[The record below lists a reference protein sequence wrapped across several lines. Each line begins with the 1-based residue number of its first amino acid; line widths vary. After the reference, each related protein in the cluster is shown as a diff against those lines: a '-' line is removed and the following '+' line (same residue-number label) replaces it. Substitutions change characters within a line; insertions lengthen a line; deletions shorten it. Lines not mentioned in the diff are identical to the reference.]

1 MENPNLA
8 LRVLIVDQSRMVRA
22 TLIKLIRKHYGFR
35 EEGDGEAGWQA
46 LVLDH
51 SIHLVICSLSLPIL
65 DGEGLLARVRS
76 SKLARLRRMPVLV
89 IAGDNAEAMERA
101 RALGASDFIRR
112 GIGSGELVARIDA
125 LLRLAAEKDEPG
137 GEAALTAK
145 HPNTG
150 LPGRRQIELETG
162 RAVAQAVREDT
173 PVSIMILGFDHCDR
187 LREEHGEELAREFQR
202 RLASMLAKKVR
213 REDSLGHYSDDDLV
227 VVSPGTPY
235 PASETFAK
243 RICAAFTVANITVH
257 GQRVDLTISIG
268 VANAPVDRQNTAAAL
283 LALAA
288 QRLKSAR
295 MAGGK
300 RVVACFEQVQET
312 AMPAIDHAIDLIRA
326 GHEREVIPHLVP
338 LGLEAFPLLELLAR
352 ELKLG
357 LPLAD
362 LHKRMLDHAQEVQD
376 TRQA

>member
-8 LRVLIVDQSRMVRA
+8 LRVLIIDQSRMVRA
-22 TLIKLIRKHYGFR
+22 KLIKLISKHYGFR
-35 EEGDGEAGWQA
+35 EEADGEAGWQA

-89 IAGDNAEAMERA
+89 IAGDNTEAMERA
-101 RALGASDFIRR
+101 LALGASDFINRAV
-112 GIGSGELVARIDA
+112 SSNELLTRIET
-125 LLRLAAEKDEPG
+125 LLRLAAQQ
-137 GEAALTAK
+137 GEASDEAAQGRQ

-150 LPGRRQIELETG
+150 LPGRRQIETDTG
-162 RAVAQAVREDT
+162 RSVAQALRKET
-173 PVSIMILGFDHCDR
+173 PVSIMILGFDRVDR
-187 LREEHGEELAREFQR
+187 LRDEYGEEMAREFQR

-213 REDSLGHYSDDDLV
+213 REDSLGHYTDDDLV

-235 PASETFAK
+235 PASEIFA
-243 RICAAFTVANITVH
+243 RRLCEAFAVANITVH
-257 GQRVDLTISIG
+257 GERVDLTISIG
-268 VANAPVDRQNTAAAL
+268 VANTPVDRQNTAIAL

-288 QRLKSAR
+288 QRLKAAR
-295 MAGGK
+295 AAGGN
-300 RVVACFEQVQET
+300 RVVACLEHAQQPT
-312 AMPAIDHAIDLIRA
+312 APAIGHAINLIKA
-326 GHEREVIPHLVP
+326 GRETEVIPHLAA
-338 LGLEAFPLLELLAR
+338 LGQEVLPLLELLAR

-362 LHKRMLDHAQEVQD
+362 LQQRMLDRVRKVEDA
-376 TRQA
+376 RQA

>member
-1 MENPNLA
+1 MENSDLA

-22 TLIKLIRKHYGFR
+22 KLIKLISKHYGFR
-35 EEGDGEAGWQA
+35 EEADGEAGWQA

-89 IAGDNAEAMERA
+89 ITGDNTEAMERA
-101 RALGASDFIRR
+101 RALGASDFISR
-112 GIGSGELVARIDA
+112 GVSSGELVARIDT
-125 LLRLAAEKDEPG
+125 LLRLASQQSDAADEPPPQ
-137 GEAALTAK
+137 TK

-150 LPGRRQIELETG
+150 LPGRRQIEVETG
-162 RAVAQAVREDT
+162 RTVAQALRRNT
-173 PVSIMILGFDHCDR
+173 PVSIMILGFDRVDE
-187 LREEHGEELAREFQR
+187 LRAEHGEETAREFQR
-202 RLASMLAKKVR
+202 RLAGMLGKKVR

-235 PASETFAK
+235 PASEIFAK
-243 RICAAFTVANITVH
+243 RLCDAFTVANITVH

-268 VANAPVDRQNTAAAL
+268 VANTPVDRQNTAPAL

-295 MAGGK
+295 VAGGN
-300 RVVACFEQVQET
+300 RVVACLEHLQET
-312 AMPAIDHAIDLIRA
+312 AVPAIDHAIALIRA
-326 GHEREVIPHLVP
+326 GREREVVPHLVP
-338 LGLEAFPLLELLAR
+338 LGQEVLPLLELLAR

-362 LHKRMLDHAQEVQD
+362 LQKRMLDREQKIQD

>member
-125 LLRLAAEKDEPG
+125 LLRLAAEKGEPG

-268 VANAPVDRQNTAAAL
+268 VANTPVDRQNTAAAL

-295 MAGGK
+295 MTGGK

-338 LGLEAFPLLELLAR
+338 LGLEVFPLLELLAR

>member
-1 MENPNLA
+1 MGNSDLA

-22 TLIKLIRKHYGFR
+22 KLIKLISKHYGFR
-35 EEGDGEAGWQA
+35 EEADGEAGWQA

-76 SKLARLRRMPVLV
+76 SKLARLRRMPVLIV
-89 IAGDNAEAMERA
+89 TGDNTEAMERA
-101 RALGASDFIRR
+101 RALGASDFISR
-112 GIGSGELVARIDA
+112 GVCSSELVARIDT
-125 LLRLAAEKDEPG
+125 LLRLAPQQSEAADEPPAG
-137 GEAALTAK
+137 SK

-150 LPGRRQIELETG
+150 LPGRRQIEVETG
-162 RAVAQAVREDT
+162 RAVAQALRKDT
-173 PVSIMILGFDHCDR
+173 PVSIMILGFDNADR
-187 LREEHGEELAREFQR
+187 LRAEYGEELAREFQR
-202 RLASMLAKKVR
+202 RLAAMLAKKVR
-213 REDSLGHYSDDDLV
+213 REDSLGHYTDDDLV

-243 RICAAFTVANITVH
+243 RLCDAFTVANITVH

-268 VANAPVDRQNTAAAL
+268 VANTPVDRQTTAAAL

-295 MAGGK
+295 IAGGN
-300 RVVACFEQVQET
+300 RVVACLEQLHEAT
-312 AMPAIDHAIDLIRA
+312 LPAIDHAIALIRA
-326 GHEREVIPHLVP
+326 GRESEVIPHLVP
-338 LGLEAFPLLELLAR
+338 LGEEVLPLLELLAR

-362 LHKRMLDHAQEVQD
+362 LQKRVLDRGQEVQD